1 MKQEANIRY
10 SVAIVDDDPIYR
22 SYVSLLLTKKAGID
36 VLEASCEDELVAI
49 LNQQSIDCILL
60 DYNLG
65 TDNGFSVKER
75 LGGRF
80 SVLPPIV
87 MLTGDGREKT
97 VIRALR
103 LGIDDYVSKRDLKV
117 EDLLSAINHAVAKGR
132 KDGLAR
138 AEYQRLIHASG
149 LDPVTRLPGR
159 IQLDERLAHLAA
171 LPPRSRA
178 GYAIALIQMNELAD
192 INTSLGLKI
201 GDQALRAFGERL
213 QRLTRASD
221 VCGRFTGRTFLVI
234 IDARAN
240 PDVLDGVC
248 HRFAEGLAFRLDVDA
263 VGLDLS
269 PQIGGVLC
277 SHVAP
282 HGVLIAADLIR
293 AAEGAL
299 DVARAE
305 GVPFH
310 VLGLQSGG
318 TPEPQAH
325 DAPTKAVA
333 QPEPDATPR
342 PAADQLRTSNR
353 RAKPRHRVLKRG
365 QIILSVNSA
374 IDCAVRNLSDS
385 GAGLRI
391 DGIFPMPREFD
402 LTIGDS
408 GAKRRV
414 RIQWQVGNDLGV
426 VFIG

>member
-1 MKQEANIRY
+1 MKQDVNVKY
-10 SVAIVDDDPIYR
+10 SVVVVDDDPVYR
-22 SYVSLLLTKKAGID
+22 SFVSLLLTKKAGID
-36 VLEASCEDELVAI
+36 VLEASCEDDLVRI
-49 LNQQSIDCILL
+49 INQQSIDCILL

-65 TDNGFSVKER
+65 IDNGFSVKER
-75 LGGRF
+75 LSNRF

-87 MLTGDGREKT
+87 MLTGDGRERT

-132 KDGLAR
+132 KDQLAR
-138 AEYQRLIHASG
+138 SEYQRLVHASG

-159 IQLDERLAHLAA
+159 NQLDDRLAHLAA
-171 LPPRSRA
+171 LPPKSRA
-178 GYAIALIQMNELAD
+178 GYAIALIQMNELGD
-192 INTSLGLKI
+192 INTSLGLKV

-213 QRLTRASD
+213 QQLTRASD

-234 IDARAN
+234 IDARSN

-248 HRFAEGLAFRLDVDA
+248 RRFADGLTFRLDIDA

-269 PQIGGVLC
+269 SQIGGVMC

-282 HGVLIAADLIR
+282 HGVLMAPDLIR
-293 AAEGAL
+293 AAQDAL

-305 GVPFH
+305 GVPCH
-310 VLGLQSGG
+310 VLGSPAGAM
-318 TPEPQAH
+318 PEPE
-325 DAPTKAVA
+325 APEAPSGMVE
-333 QPEPDATPR
+333 QSEPDIPSR

-365 QIILSVNSA
+365 QILLSTNSV

-391 DGIFPMPREFD
+391 DAIFPMPREFD
-402 LTIGDS
+402 LMIGDA

-426 VFIG
+426 VFIA